1 MASGVVARAQDAT
14 SVDPDQK
21 KQELKALQGDI
32 REAEKRRKALEAD
45 AAKIAA
51 ERADLQRRAVEAAA
65 RTQAA
70 EDAVSA
76 AALRLAELS
85 QTTEER
91 ARDLDARRG
100 DLDRSLAA
108 LQRLA
113 RQPPAAMLL
122 RPGEPVDVIRGGLLL
137 GTAVPALAAEARR
150 LVAELGE
157 LNRLRSETEQERVR
171 LVAAR
176 DDLVNARKELAAL
189 IARRAAAE
197 ATTRANL
204 ASERKRLA
212 DLAADAKDLK
222 ALIAAAEEAK
232 RARERAER
240 EAAERA
246 AAEAARAA
254 AAEEASKRAEAAR
267 LKAAILVPPRDT
279 RPPASSRESVLPVRG
294 LVVTGFGQ
302 ADGEGLK
309 SRGVHIRAAATAQVV
324 SPVAGQ
330 IVFAGPFKGYGQL
343 LIVAAGEG
351 YHLLLAGLGRI
362 DGAVGQRV
370 VAGEP
375 VGRMGDG
382 SAEGGPSGGS
392 GGPELYVE
400 LRRDG
405 EPVDPLPWIGAGGRK
420 TPTGR
425 TG

>member
-1 MASGVVARAQDAT
+1 LAARAQDAAD
-14 SVDPDQK
+14 VDADQK

-32 REAEKRRKALEAD
+32 RVADKRRKALEAD
-45 AAKIAA
+45 AARITA
-51 ERADLQRRAVEAAA
+51 ERAELQRRAVEAAA

-76 AALRLAELS
+76 VALRLAELS
-85 QTTEER
+85 RKTEER

-150 LVAELGE
+150 LVAQLGE
-157 LNRLRSETEQERVR
+157 LDRLRSDTEAERVR

-176 DDLVNARKELAAL
+176 DDLVESRRALAGL
-189 IARRAAAE
+189 IAQRTAAE
-197 ATTRANL
+197 AATRANL

-212 DLAADAKDLK
+212 ELAANAKDLK
-222 ALIAAAEEAK
+222 ALIAAAEEAA
-232 RARERAER
+232 RVRERAER

-254 AAEEASKRAEAAR
+254 AAEEEAKRAEAAR
-267 LKAAILVPPRDT
+267 LKAAILVPPRDA
-279 RPPASSRESVLPVRG
+279 RPPASGSESVLPVRG
-294 LVVTGFGQ
+294 RVVTGFGQ
-302 ADGEGLK
+302 ADDEGLR
-309 SRGVHIRAAATAQVV
+309 SRGVHIRAAASAEVV

-382 SAEGGPSGGS
+382 SAEGGPSDGS

-405 EPVDPLPWIGAGGRK
+405 EPVDPLPWIGAGERK
-420 TPTGR
+420 IPAGR